1 MLSPATAM
9 MIARARQAEV
19 RREAE
24 ASSMTGRDVRNLRR
38 GGTRGIGDSTS
49 ARRLLIAKTSELIR
63 LSDSLGCKRDELVR
77 MIQSLS

>member
-1 MLSPATAM
+1 
-9 MIARARQAEV
+9 
-19 RREAE
+19 
-24 ASSMTGRDVRNLRR
+24 MTGRDVRNLRR